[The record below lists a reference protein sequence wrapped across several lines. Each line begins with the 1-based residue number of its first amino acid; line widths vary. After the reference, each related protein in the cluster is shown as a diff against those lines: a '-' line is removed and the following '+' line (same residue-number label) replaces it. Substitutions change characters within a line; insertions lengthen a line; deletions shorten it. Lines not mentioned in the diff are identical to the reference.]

1 MSDTTERKPARWRRA
16 LVLLLGLPGLL
27 LCGLLVLVG
36 GGVLLRDP
44 IVNSAPVRNEIS
56 IALYQ
61 FTGRDIT
68 LRGEIGIDDFP
79 WITVVVGPGTFG
91 NPPGFAG
98 PPLLSWQEIRL
109 RVHYSTLYEPAP
121 LLDRIT
127 ITGLV
132 ADLRR
137 DREGRDNFSDI
148 GPIEPSSPPAAAL
161 AMPVIEL
168 RDANFR
174 YTDEA
179 QATAPLAVLDGAN
192 LTFEKIS
199 RGAGVSEGAH
209 WQVGALSLTANAK
222 MTQPSLAGPLNVRVR
237 DLDVRTP
244 EDADMSIDVA
254 NVELG
259 FDALRAK
266 IDALAFRPPAIAA
279 AISLEPIALDQLLRV
294 AGVEPPFRSTA
305 DLLQLRELVMQ
316 ARFDGKLL
324 RLDELVVNID
334 ESRIRGEVL
343 LDDPVRLALEIDRLD
358 LEKYTAAL
366 GGETDDDPEA
376 PLAFP
381 GKLLQDLPLDG
392 RIHFGKISARGA
404 NLQGVTLRLESRPKG
419 ASPPR

>member
-1 MSDTTERKPARWRRA
+1 M
-16 LVLLLGLPGLL
+16 LMG
-27 LCGLLVLVG
+27 
-36 GGVLLRDP
+36 
-44 IVNSAPVRNEIS
+44 S
-56 IALYQ
+56 I
-61 FTGRDIT
+61 
-68 LRGEIGIDDFP
+68 
-79 WITVVVGPGTFG
+79 G

-127 ITGLV
+127 ITGVV

-148 GPIEPSSPPAAAL
+148 GPIEPSSPSAAAL

-168 RDANFR
+168 RDASFR

-179 QATAPLAVLDGAN
+179 QTTAPLAVLDGAN
-192 LTFEKIS
+192 LTLEKIS

-209 WQVGALSLTANAK
+209 WEVGALSLTANAK

-237 DLDVRTP
+237 DLDARIP

-266 IDALAFRPPAIAA
+266 TDALAFRPPAIAA
-279 AISLEPIALDQLLRV
+279 AVGLEPIVLDQLLRV
-294 AGVEPPFRSTA
+294 TGVEPPFRSTA
-305 DLLQLRELVMQ
+305 DLLQVRELVMQ

-334 ESRIRGEVL
+334 ESRIRGDVL

-381 GKLLQDLPLDG
+381 GKLLQDFY
-392 RIHFGKISARGA
+392 R
-404 NLQGVTLRLESRPKG
+404 
-419 ASPPR
+419 